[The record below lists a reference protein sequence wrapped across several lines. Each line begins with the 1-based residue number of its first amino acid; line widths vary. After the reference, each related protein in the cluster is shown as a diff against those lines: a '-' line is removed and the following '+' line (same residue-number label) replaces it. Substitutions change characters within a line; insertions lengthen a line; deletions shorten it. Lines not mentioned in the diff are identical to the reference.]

1 MSVCGGS
8 KLGLARTYEM
18 TLGGCVFCAARQN
31 GRRSKRP
38 AKRREPEP
46 EPEPEQLTAMQMGAQ
61 PDHDERVVVVGGESV
76 SRLEFFRS
84 PFGSALADAIVADDR
99 WRVEDC
105 LSADA
110 GLASSAV
117 VREWCRDV
125 AVNRGAERV
134 ARFLGGRE
142 GAEGREQQPRPEKE
156 RPDPETP
163 RRPRSGSNRRRK
175 RRWSKRELK
184 LRSLEPSGHDREP
197 VPSASSGA
205 GPELLFAGLAGTDF
219 VLDVADDDGS
229 PDLIPVAAAAT
240 TGAAAAPENESPE
253 TESLDGGPVAEAGQA
268 RARVCV

>member
-1 MSVCGGS
+1 MV
-8 KLGLARTYEM
+8 
-18 TLGGCVFCAARQN
+18 LGGCVFCAART
-31 GRRSKRP
+31 SKRP

-46 EPEPEQLTAMQMGAQ
+46 EPELPLTATQMAACAQ

-76 SRLEFFRS
+76 SRLDFFRS

-125 AVNRGAERV
+125 AANRGAERV

-142 GAEGREQQPRPEKE
+142 GAEGREPQPPEKE

-163 RRPRSGSNRRRK
+163 RRPRSGTRRRK
-175 RRWSKRELK
+175 RRWSRRELK
-184 LRSLEPSGHDREP
+184 TRSLEPSGHDREP
-197 VPSASSGA
+197 APSASSGA
-205 GPELLFAGLAGTDF
+205 GPELLFAGLAGTDL
-219 VLDVADDDGS
+219 VLEVADEDGS
-229 PDLIPVAAAAT
+229 PDLIPVAA
-240 TGAAAAPENESPE
+240 TGAAAAPENHC
-253 TESLDGGPVAEAGQA
+253 LDAGPVAEAGQA

>member
-1 MSVCGGS
+1 M
-8 KLGLARTYEM
+8 A
-18 TLGGCVFCAARQN
+18 LGGCVFCAARA
-31 GRRSKRP
+31 KRP

-46 EPEPEQLTAMQMGAQ
+46 EPEQLPSSAAQSSALMTAARMGT
-61 PDHDERVVVVGGESV
+61 PRVDDERVVVVGGESV

-99 WRVEDC
+99 WKVEDF

-110 GLASSAV
+110 GLASSDAGHGAV

-125 AVNRGAERV
+125 ARDRGAERV

-142 GAEGREQQPRPEKE
+142 GAEGREQQPRPEKG

-163 RRPRSGSNRRRK
+163 RRPRSGNRRRK
-175 RRWSKRELK
+175 RRWSSRELK
-184 LRSLEPSGHDREP
+184 RRSLEPSGHDGELA
-197 VPSASSGA
+197 PSGSTP

-219 VLDVADDDGS
+219 VLEVADEDGS
-229 PDLIPVAAAAT
+229 PELIPAAAAT
-240 TGAAAAPENESPE
+240 GAAGVPE
-253 TESLDGGPVAEAGQA
+253 TESRESLDGPEAVAEAGQA